1 MRSKFKYVVFL
12 IIVITSNQLHSQ
24 VTSLWNSDTS
34 FYFYKMDSPSH
45 AENLISEKINFDAK
59 LNKKEI
65 LDSTASFLSNTY
77 FLPMNKYYIWKRKI
91 SIDINGI
98 AEINLPDRTYS
109 VATVNIDDPDT
120 ICTGT
125 YFQGSTG
132 GFITLLM
139 LVSNLMQPQ
148 LKTPLLDGLIILYN
162 NTELKGMDH
171 INLEGLISER
181 EIDNIVRQAV
191 KY

>member
-1 MRSKFKYVVFL
+1 MTIL
-12 IIVITSNQLHSQ
+12 NLNQLHSQ
-24 VTSLWNSDTS
+24 VNSLWNSDTS
-34 FYFYKMDSPSH
+34 FYFYKMDSLSN
-45 AENLISEKINFDAK
+45 AENLISEKVNFDAK

-77 FLPMNKYYIWKRKI
+77 FLTSNKYYTGKRKI
-91 SIDINGI
+91 RIDIKSI

-109 VATVNIDDPDT
+109 VATVNIDDPDK
-120 ICTGT
+120 ICMGT

-132 GFITLLM
+132 GFITFLM

-148 LKTPLLDGLIILYN
+148 LKTPLIYGLIILYN

-181 EIDNIVRQAV
+181 EIDSIVRQAV

>member
-1 MRSKFKYVVFL
+1 MKS
-12 IIVITSNQLHSQ
+12 IIICAVYLMTILNLNQLHAQ

-34 FYFYKMDSPSH
+34 FYFYKMDFLSN
-45 AENLISEKINFDAK
+45 AENLISEKVNFDTK

-77 FLPMNKYYIWKRKI
+77 FLTSNKYYIGKRKI
-91 SIDINGI
+91 SIDIKSI
-98 AEINLPDRTYS
+98 AEINLLDRTYS
-109 VATVNIDDPDT
+109 VATVNIDDQDK
-120 ICTGT
+120 ICMGI

-132 GFITLLM
+132 GFFTFLM

-148 LKTPLLDGLIILYN
+148 RNTPLIDGLIILYN
-162 NTELKGMDH
+162 NAELKAMDH

-181 EIDNIVRQAV
+181 EIDNLVRRAV

>member
-1 MRSKFKYVVFL
+1 
-12 IIVITSNQLHSQ
+12 
-24 VTSLWNSDTS
+24 
-34 FYFYKMDSPSH
+34 MDSLSN
-45 AENLISEKINFDAK
+45 AENLILEKINFDAK

-65 LDSTASFLSNTY
+65 LNSTASFLSNTY
-77 FLPMNKYYIWKRKI
+77 FLPRNKYYIGKRKI
-91 SIDINGI
+91 SIDIKGI
-98 AEINLPDRTYS
+98 TEINLPDRTYS

-120 ICTGT
+120 ICMGT

-132 GFITLLM
+132 GFITYLM

-162 NTELKGMDH
+162 NNELKGMDH

-191 KY
+191 KN